1 MLSGMVASVLS
12 IGLAIVLGMQRGGG
26 TLSSLLL
33 IAAARLNYCTL
44 AYSRNLRLDRFLF
57 VSCADCRGRTTI
69 QRASERG
76 REGEPARVC
85 QRPIPF
91 TCRITW
97 SDADG
102 ERVSDRL
109 DHYLTD

>member
-1 MLSGMVASVLS
+1 MLRGMVASVLS

-69 QRASERG
+69 QRA
-76 REGEPARVC
+76 REGERAS
-85 QRPIPF
+85 Q
-91 TCRITW
+91 
-97 SDADG
+97 
-102 ERVSDRL
+102 RVSASVRFHL
-109 DHYLTD
+109 PVGLLGATLTASACLID